1 MSGKFLSCAVV
12 VVFFSCSQLVYAK
25 RAPSAPVENPPSQ
38 LCQIGGILHDLTLD
52 SAHPAKI
59 RFIVGDKN
67 GQSNKLE
74 PLLNQMINPATD
86 KLQLKTQK
94 KSPLKDFALIQ
105 LSCSGASNYSFS
117 CSLADHDGILGCSA

>member
-12 VVFFSCSQLVYAK
+12 VVFSCSQLVYAK
-25 RAPSAPVENPPSQ
+25 RAPVLRSKTHLIAMPNRRY
-38 LCQIGGILHDLTLD
+38 LHDLTLD

-94 KSPLKDFALIQ
+94 KSPLKRLRLDPAFL
-105 LSCSGASNYSFS
+105 
-117 CSLADHDGILGCSA
+117 